1 MKKAETVYE
10 RALRYGKTAY
20 EAWWLNVAPSGTFAW
35 GSLSRADQHRW
46 CDIAGSVQLAVMRD
60 AQAEEPKPITSAR
73 VERLEDS
80 HVLIGDDRENVV
92 LSPGSARAV
101 TMALWAMFGAE
112 VEVKP
117 TMLPSEQMREWG
129 RSRLARAGA
138 TTDCERHTVEI
149 AAIVAYLDEQY
160 RERMGGQK

>member
-1 MKKAETVYE
+1 MMKEPETVYE

-20 EAWWLNVAPSGTFAW
+20 EAWWLNVAPSGTPAW
-35 GSLSRADQHRW
+35 DSLSLQHQLW
-46 CDIAGSVQLAVMRD
+46 WGEVAVSVEVAVVRD
-60 AQAEEPKPITSAR
+60 GLPPVTSAR
-73 VERLEDS
+73 AVRLEDG

-112 VEVKP
+112 VEVRPAK
-117 TMLPSEQMREWG
+117 LPSEQMREWG